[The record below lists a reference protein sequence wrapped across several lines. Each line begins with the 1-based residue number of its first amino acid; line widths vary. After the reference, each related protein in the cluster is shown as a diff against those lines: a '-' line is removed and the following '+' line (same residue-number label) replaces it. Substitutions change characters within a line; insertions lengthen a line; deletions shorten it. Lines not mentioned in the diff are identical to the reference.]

1 MHTQKSRQIFIL
13 EDQLLVRMA
22 LKDLLAEMLPP
33 DCEVQEFAALCLLEQ
48 ACKQAAPA
56 LIIADLS
63 VLDAGP
69 ARVFEFLITQVPN
82 EIPVIITTANVEYQ
96 YLLRDQ
102 DRFAVFPK
110 GEAFEILFELLS
122 GALRCS
128 PA

>member
-1 MHTQKSRQIFIL
+1 VNTEKSRQIFIL

-33 DCEVQEFAALCLLEQ
+33 DCEVQEFPALCLLEQ
-48 ACKQAAPA
+48 ACQQAVPA

-102 DRFAVFPK
+102 ARFAVFPK
-110 GEAFEILFELLS
+110 GETFEILYELLY
-122 GALRCS
+122 GALKFS